1 MVAVERSVN
10 REYRIELCSGR
21 SIDIAARQVVTVID
35 VEGGQAAVFFAG
47 RAGAPE
53 EFLSPAVTL
62 DCSEYLYLQV
72 GDTLYS
78 NLYRPMF
85 TLVRDG
91 MTCFYGNGTGHP
103 NGRDNINRGL
113 GERRAAFRKGNA
125 ARRCT
130 AIRAIIE
137 ESGE

>member
-10 REYRIELCSGR
+10 REYRIVLCSGR
-21 SIDIAARQVVTVID
+21 SIDIAAGQVVTVID
-35 VEGGQAAVFFAG
+35 VEGGQADFFAG

-62 DCSEYLYLQV
+62 DCSESLYLQV

>member
-1 MVAVERSVN
+1 MWKVDRRRFFCRAR
-10 REYRIELCSGR
+10 RRAGRISLSGR
-21 SIDIAARQVVTVID
+21 D
-35 VEGGQAAVFFAG
+35 AG
-47 RAGAPE
+47 LQRIPVPAG
-53 EFLSPAVTL
+53 
-62 DCSEYLYLQV
+62 

-113 GERRAAFRKGNA
+113 GKRRAAFRKGNA